1 MFEQIMEKKIDEVSD
16 KVKNAKNM
24 FDLNGLS
31 DKDMELGK
39 FIEDCYT
46 QMGNKK

>member
-31 DKDMELGK
+31 D
-39 FIEDCYT
+39 IV
-46 QMGNKK
+46 NPN